1 MEQQKHNQERKPMT
15 AVSNLLQSEPLQ
27 VRNSW
32 IVMSVA
38 DADQALELYRDKLGI
53 PFDLVVEDES
63 GQVVHIG
70 SPLNI
75 HFTTGQPHLYLV
87 IEGIE
92 EVYASCQSKSVNII
106 DELKFNPH
114 TGMDEFAIQDDD
126 GNVIR
131 FGRDVPEE

>member
-1 MEQQKHNQERKPMT
+1 MSET
-15 AVSNLLQSEPLQ
+15 VSNLLQSEPLQ

-38 DADQALELYRDKLGI
+38 DAGKALELYRDHLGI
-53 PFDLVVEDES
+53 PFDLVVEDEA

-75 HFTTGQPHLYLV
+75 HFTTGQAHLYLV
-87 IEGIE
+87 IDGIE
-92 EVYASCQSKSVNII
+92 EFYASCQTKGINII

-126 GNVIR
+126 GNVTR